1 MERGNRRQRSSLT
14 SNGQGMLI
22 RTRSSGFCHQ
32 LLKAAQPF
40 LVSAIVAVCASAPA
54 EGQRANLEKFIH
66 QRVLPNGM
74 EIIVAENHGVPLATV
89 EINVRNGSFTQP
101 PGYEG
106 LAHMYE
112 HMFFKA
118 NDQLPK
124 PDEFIER
131 ASELGAVFNGTTQ
144 EERVNYYMTL
154 PADSIEGGMRLI
166 AAALRTP
173 KFLREELDRERQVVL
188 GEYDRNEANPF
199 FSLQETTGK
208 HLYPGQWSRK
218 NIIGERTVLQT
229 VTPDKMREIQHRYY
243 VPNNSAL
250 IVTGDVEA
258 QRVFALAEQVFGDWA
273 KGEDPFAKNPIP
285 PIPPLARSSAVII
298 EEPVNAVTIQIQWQG
313 PSVRRDAEATYVAD
327 VFSDALNQSVSILQR
342 RLVDTGLFQSVGV
355 NYYTLDQVGPIS
367 ILGQTTP
374 ERLKEALAAL
384 DREIAKFADP
394 GYITQEQLDAVKAE
408 RAVSTAFGEDRA
420 SGFAHTLGFW
430 WSVSGLE
437 YYMGYVDNMA
447 RQSLTDLQNYARK
460 YIVGKPRIIGVL
472 IDAESRKKLGLS
484 ESDLMPRTVQ

>member
-1 MERGNRRQRSSLT
+1 MSSRPPVSPRRWRAPVT
-14 SNGQGMLI
+14 
-22 RTRSSGFCHQ
+22 
-32 LLKAAQPF
+32 LLGALATILFVP
-40 LVSAIVAVCASAPA
+40 AIAGA
-54 EGQRANLEKFIH
+54 QRANLEKFIH

-118 NDQLPK
+118 NDELPQ
-124 PDEFIER
+124 PDAFIER

-154 PADSIEGGMRLI
+154 PADSIEGGMRVI
-166 AAALRTP
+166 AAALRSP
-173 KFLREELDRERQVVL
+173 KFLREELERERQVVL

-199 FSLQETTGK
+199 FALQEATGK
-208 HLYPGQWSRK
+208 LLYPGQWSRK

-229 VTPDKMREIQHRYY
+229 VTPDKLREIQRRYY

-250 IVTGDVEA
+250 IVTGDVDPA
-258 QRVFALAEQVFGDWA
+258 RVFALAEQVFGDW
-273 KGEDPFAKNPIP
+273 KRGEDPFVKNPIP
-285 PIPPLARSSAVII
+285 PIPPLARNQAVIV
-298 EEPVNAVTIQIQWQG
+298 EQAVNAVTVEIQWQG
-313 PSVRRDAEATYVAD
+313 PSVRKDPDATYAAD
-327 VFSDALNQSVSILQR
+327 VFSDALNQSVSTLQR
-342 RLVDTGLFQSVGV
+342 RLVDSGLFQSVGV

-384 DREIAKFADP
+384 DQEIAKFADP
-394 GYITQEQLDAVKAE
+394 GYITQEQLDNTKAE

-437 YYMGYVDNMA
+437 YYMGYVDNMGKRTLA
-447 RQSLTDLQNYARK
+447 DLQGYARK
-460 YIVGKPRIIGVL
+460 YIVGKPRIVGVL
-472 IDAESRKKLGLS
+472 IDPESRRRIGLT
-484 ESDLMPRTVQ
+484 EADLLPRTMQ